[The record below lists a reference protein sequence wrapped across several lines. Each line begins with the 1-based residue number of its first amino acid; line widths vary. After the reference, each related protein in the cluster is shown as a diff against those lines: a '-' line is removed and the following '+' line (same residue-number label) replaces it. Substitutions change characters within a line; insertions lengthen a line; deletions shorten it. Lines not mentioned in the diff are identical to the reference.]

1 MWISVDVRSHTPMY
15 QQIIDGIK
23 EQIARGH
30 LKPGERLLTVRELAT
45 TLSLNHNT
53 VAKAYQE
60 LEREHVIELIRGRGT
75 FVSER
80 SEVPDMYNRK
90 RELRDAMKKWLVD
103 AHHLHIPDAEILS
116 IFQELF
122 TEFRDLRGGEQS

>member
-1 MWISVDVRSHTPMY
+1 MWINVDVRSHIPMY
-15 QQIIDGIK
+15 HQIIDGIK
-23 EQIARGH
+23 EQIARGN

-60 LEREHVIELIRGRGT
+60 LERAHVIELIRGRGT
-75 FVSER
+75 FVSQR
-80 SEVPDMYNRK
+80 SDVPDIGNRK

-103 AHHLHIPDAEILS
+103 AHHLHIPDDEIMS

-122 TEFRDLRGGEQS
+122 AEFRDDGGGEQS

>member
-30 LKPGERLLTVRELAT
+30 LKPGERLLTVRELAN

-60 LEREHVIELIRGRGT
+60 LERERVIELIRGRGT
-75 FVSER
+75 FVSEP
-80 SEVPDMYNRK
+80 SELPDISNRK
-90 RELRDAMKKWLVD
+90 RELHDAMKKWLVD
-103 AHHLHIPDAEILS
+103 AHHLHIPDDEILS
-116 IFQELF
+116 IFQKLF
-122 TEFRDLRGGEQS
+122 AEFRNDRGDQS